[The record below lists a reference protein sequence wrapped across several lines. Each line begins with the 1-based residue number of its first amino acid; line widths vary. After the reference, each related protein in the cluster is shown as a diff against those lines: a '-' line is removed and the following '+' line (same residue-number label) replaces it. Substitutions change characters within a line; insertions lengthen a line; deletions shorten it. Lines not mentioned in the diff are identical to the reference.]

1 MCILFYDKKPGSDYK
16 SCIVFQVSGE
26 EAQGLANQL
35 KIPYIECS
43 AKMRMNV
50 DQSFHELVRI
60 VRRFQV
66 LERPDSV
73 NSNHVTDGQND
84 GVKRKRKNCAI
95 L

>member
-1 MCILFYDKKPGSDYK
+1 MTTSLGSDYK